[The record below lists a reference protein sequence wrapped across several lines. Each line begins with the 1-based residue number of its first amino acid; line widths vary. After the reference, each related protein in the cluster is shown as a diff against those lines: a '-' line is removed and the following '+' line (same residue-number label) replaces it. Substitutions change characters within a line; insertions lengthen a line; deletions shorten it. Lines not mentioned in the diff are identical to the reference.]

1 MSKFGIDSGIAGKS
15 MRAVGK
21 VGTPDGVP
29 GWVFENQTGVLGKL
43 LNSSVVWYDVATGSK
58 EISVIPGGI
67 TLGDAE
73 EFRWGSAVPNT
84 NVGSNYTQGITATT
98 TCSNNMAQGLTLKL
112 TTVNAGTGAIEGVEV
127 VNGGSGYNVGDL
139 VTVVEAGRPGGSVDA
154 VLKVHKVGK
163 GVPSAD
169 QATIFHIQGCGVL
182 PIAVDYIT
190 ALEAGLPES
199 DIVILK

>member
-73 EFRWGSAVPNT
+73 EFRWGTAVQYT
-84 NVGSNYTQGITATT
+84 SGGTNYTAGITATT
-98 TCSNNMAQGLTLKL
+98 TCSNNMAQGLEVKL

-127 VNGGSGYNVGDL
+127 IKGGSGYNVGDL
-139 VTVVEAGRPGGSVDA
+139 VTVVEAGRPAGSVDA

-163 GVPSAD
+163 GIPDAN

-190 ALEAGLPES
+190 ALETGLPES

>member
-21 VGTPDGVP
+21 VGTPDGIP

-43 LNSSVVWYDVATGSK
+43 LNDSVVWYDIATGSK
-58 EISVIPGGI
+58 EISVIPGGV
-67 TLGDAE
+67 TLGDAK
-73 EFRWGSAVPNT
+73 EFRWGSTPPNT

-98 TCSNNMAQGLTLKL
+98 TCSNNMAQGLTLKI
-112 TTVNAGTGAIEGVEV
+112 TNVDGSGGINGVEV

-139 VTVVEAGRPGGSVDA
+139 VTVVEAGRPAGSVDA

-163 GVPSAD
+163 GIPSAD
-169 QATIFHIQGCGVL
+169 QATIFHVQGCGIL

-190 ALEAGLPES
+190 ALEAGLAES

>member
-1 MSKFGIDSGIAGKS
+1 MSKFGIDTGIAGKS

-29 GWVFENQTGVLGKL
+29 GWVFENQTGTLGKL
-43 LNSSVVWYDVATGSK
+43 LNSSVVWYNIASGSK

-73 EFRWGSAVPNT
+73 EFRWGAAVPNT

-98 TCSNNMAQGLTLKL
+98 TCSNNMAQGLTVKI
-112 TTVNAGTGAIEGVEV
+112 TNVDGNGGITGVEV

-139 VTVVEAGRPGGSVDA
+139 VTVVEAGRPAGSVDA
-154 VLKVHKVGK
+154 VLKVHKVGR
-163 GVPSAD
+163 GIPSAD
-169 QATIFHIQGCGVL
+169 QAVIFHVQGCGIL

-190 ALEAGLPES
+190 ALETGLTDA

>member
-21 VGTPDGVP
+21 VGTPDGLP
-29 GWVFENQTGVLGKL
+29 GWVFENQSGVLGKL
-43 LNSSVVWYDVATGSK
+43 LNGSVVWYDIATGSK

-73 EFRWGSAVPNT
+73 EFRWGTAVPNT
-84 NVGSNYTQGITATT
+84 NVGSNYTQGITTTT
-98 TCSNNMAQGLTLKL
+98 TCSNNMAQGLTVKI
-112 TTVNAGTGAIEGVEV
+112 TAVDGSGGINGVEV

-139 VTVVEAGRPGGSVDA
+139 VTVFEASRPGGSVDA
-154 VLKVHKVGK
+154 VLKVHKVGS
-163 GVPSAD
+163 GVPNAD
-169 QATIFHIQGCGVL
+169 QATIFHVQGCGVL

-190 ALEAGLPES
+190 ELETGLPES

>member
-1 MSKFGIDSGIAGKS
+1 MSKFGIDTGIAGKS

-43 LNSSVVWYDVATGSK
+43 LNSSVIWYDVATGSK

-73 EFRWGSAVPNT
+73 EFRWGTAVQYT
-84 NVGSNYTQGITATT
+84 SGGTNYTAGITATT
-98 TCSNNMAQGLTLKL
+98 TCSNNMAQGLEVKL
-112 TTVNAGTGAIEGVEV
+112 SNVNAGTGAIEGVEV
-127 VNGGSGYNVGDL
+127 VKGGSGYNVGDL
-139 VTVVEAGRPGGSVDA
+139 VTVVEAGRPAGSVDA

-163 GVPSAD
+163 GIPD
-169 QATIFHIQGCGVL
+169 GNQATIFHIQGCGVL

>member
-1 MSKFGIDSGIAGKS
+1 MSKFGIDTGIAGKS

-29 GWVFENQTGVLGKL
+29 GWVFENQTGTLGKL
-43 LNSSVVWYDVATGSK
+43 LNSSVVWYNVASGSK
-58 EISVIPGGI
+58 EISVIPGGV

-73 EFRWGSAVPNT
+73 EFRWGTLYTDTSGGT
-84 NVGSNYTQGITATT
+84 NYTSGITATT

-112 TTVNAGTGAIEGVEV
+112 TSVNAGTGAIEGVEV

-139 VTVVEAGRPGGSVDA
+139 VTVVEAGRPAGSVDA
-154 VLKVHKVGK
+154 VLKVHKVGR
-163 GVPSAD
+163 GIPSAD
-169 QATIFHIQGCGVL
+169 QAVIFHVQGCGIL

-190 ALEAGLPES
+190 ALETGLTDA

>member
-21 VGTPDGVP
+21 VGTPDGLP

-73 EFRWGSAVPNT
+73 EFRWGTAVQYT
-84 NVGSNYTQGITATT
+84 SGGTNYTAGITTST
-98 TCSNNMAQGLTLKL
+98 TCSNNMAQGLTVKI
-112 TTVNAGTGAIEGVEV
+112 TAVDGSGGINGVEV

-139 VTVVEAGRPGGSVDA
+139 VTVFEGGRPGGSVDA

-163 GVPSAD
+163 GIPSAD
-169 QATIFHIQGCGVL
+169 QATKFHVQGCGVL

-190 ALEAGLPES
+190 ELETGLPES

>member
-1 MSKFGIDSGIAGKS
+1 MSKFGIDTGIAGKS

-21 VGTPDGVP
+21 VGTPDGLP

-43 LNSSVVWYDVATGSK
+43 LNGSVVWYDVATGSK

-67 TLGDAE
+67 TLGNAE
-73 EFRWGSAVPNT
+73 EFRWGSTPPNT
-84 NVGSNYTQGITATT
+84 NVGSNYTQGITAAT
-98 TCSNNMAQGLTLKL
+98 TCSNNMAQGLTLKI
-112 TTVNAGTGAIEGVEV
+112 TNVDGSGGINGVEV

-139 VTVVEAGRPGGSVDA
+139 VTVVEAGRPAGSVDA

-163 GVPSAD
+163 GIPSAD
-169 QATIFHIQGCGVL
+169 QATKFHIQGCGIL

-190 ALEAGLPES
+190 ELETGLPES

>member
-1 MSKFGIDSGIAGKS
+1 MSKFGIDTGIAGKS

-29 GWVFENQTGVLGKL
+29 GWVFENQTGTLGKL
-43 LNSSVVWYDVATGSK
+43 LNSSVVWYNIASGSK
-58 EISVIPGGI
+58 EISVIPGGV

-73 EFRWGSAVPNT
+73 EFRWGAAVPNT
-84 NVGSNYTQGITATT
+84 NVGSNYTSGITATT
-98 TCSNNMAQGLTLKL
+98 TCSNNMAQGLTVKI
-112 TTVNAGTGAIEGVEV
+112 TNVDGNGGITGVEV

-139 VTVVEAGRPGGSVDA
+139 VTVVEAGRPAGSVDA
-154 VLKVHKVGK
+154 VLKVHKVGR
-163 GVPSAD
+163 GIPSAD
-169 QATIFHIQGCGVL
+169 QAVIFHVQGCGIL

-190 ALEAGLPES
+190 ALETGLTDA

>member
-1 MSKFGIDSGIAGKS
+1 MSKFGIDTGIAGKS

-29 GWVFENQTGVLGKL
+29 GWVFENQTGTLGKL
-43 LNSSVVWYDVATGSK
+43 LNSSVVWYNIASGSK

-73 EFRWGSAVPNT
+73 EFRWGAAVPNT
-84 NVGSNYTQGITATT
+84 NVGSNYTSGITATT
-98 TCSNNMAQGLTLKL
+98 TCSNNMAQGLTVKI
-112 TTVNAGTGAIEGVEV
+112 TNVDGNGGITGVEV

-139 VTVVEAGRPGGSVDA
+139 VTVVEAGRPAGSVDA
-154 VLKVHKVGK
+154 VLKVHKVGR
-163 GVPSAD
+163 GIPSAD
-169 QATIFHIQGCGVL
+169 QAVIFHVQGCGIL

-190 ALEAGLPES
+190 ALETGLTDA

>member
-1 MSKFGIDSGIAGKS
+1 MSKFGIDTGIAGKS

-29 GWVFENQTGVLGKL
+29 GWVFENQTGTLGKL
-43 LNSSVVWYDVATGSK
+43 LNSSVVWYNIASGSK

-73 EFRWGSAVPNT
+73 EFRWGAAVPNT
-84 NVGSNYTQGITATT
+84 NVGSNYTSGITATT
-98 TCSNNMAQGLTLKL
+98 TCSNNMAQGLTVKI
-112 TTVNAGTGAIEGVEV
+112 TNVDGNGGITGVEV

-139 VTVVEAGRPGGSVDA
+139 VTVVEAGRPAGSVDA
-154 VLKVHKVGK
+154 VLKVHKVGR
-163 GVPSAD
+163 GTPSAD
-169 QATIFHIQGCGVL
+169 QAVIFHVQGCGIL

-190 ALEAGLPES
+190 ALETGLTDA

>member
-1 MSKFGIDSGIAGKS
+1 MSKFGIDTGIAGKS

-21 VGTPDGVP
+21 VGTPDGLP

-73 EFRWGSAVPNT
+73 EFRWGAAVPNT
-84 NVGSNYTQGITATT
+84 NVGSNYTQGITTST
-98 TCSNNMAQGLTLKL
+98 TCSNNMAQGLTVKI
-112 TTVNAGTGAIEGVEV
+112 TAVDGSGGINGVEV

-139 VTVVEAGRPGGSVDA
+139 VTVFEGGRPGGSVDA

-163 GVPSAD
+163 GIPSAD
-169 QATIFHIQGCGVL
+169 QATKFHVQGCGVL

-190 ALEAGLPES
+190 ELETGLPES

>member
-21 VGTPDGVP
+21 VGTPDGIP

-43 LNSSVVWYDVATGSK
+43 LNESVVWYDIATGSK
-58 EISVIPGGI
+58 EISVIPGGT
-67 TLGDAE
+67 TLGDAK
-73 EFRWGSAVPNT
+73 EFRWGNTPPNT

-98 TCSNNMAQGLTLKL
+98 TCSNNMAQGLTLKI
-112 TTVNAGTGAIEGVEV
+112 TNVDGSGGINGVEV

-139 VTVVEAGRPGGSVDA
+139 VTVVEAGRPAGSVDA

-169 QATIFHIQGCGVL
+169 QATIFHVQGCGIL

-190 ALEAGLPES
+190 ELEAGLPES